1 MPRKV
6 IGDKAEKV
14 ISSTISEE
22 NFRILQGY
30 ARDLY
35 IEGRLAQP
43 TISHIVRALVDDFIN
58 QRMQKE
64 RKRFNPFQHSPDN
77 LIRGPPE
84 ADYPY

>member
-6 IGDKAEKV
+6 IGEKVEKV

-43 TISHIVRALVDDFIN
+43 TISHLVRALVNGFITR
-58 QRMQKE
+58 RMKKE
-64 RKRFNPFQHSPDN
+64 GKSFNPFQHSPDN
-77 LIRGPPE
+77 LL
-84 ADYPY
+84 